1 MPYLAFA
8 VGFAVALVIVGLA
21 GALALKRA
29 RRLDLARTVG
39 ELRERL
45 SALER
50 VDRNPLYRESLEDQ
64 RAVQLRAAAD
74 VATGIEFMVQAVR
87 TLAPDMLKKGK
98 NK

>member
-21 GALALKRA
+21 GALALERA

-50 VDRNPLYRESLEDQ
+50 VDRNPLYRESMEDM
-64 RAVQLRAAAD
+64 RARELRAADSA
-74 VATGIEFMVQAVR
+74 AVGVEHMLHAIR
-87 TLAPDMLKKGK
+87 LLAPEMLKKGK